1 MAKKP
6 ETVFKER
13 IQPRLKALKNSWWE
27 KIQQVGVIGTPDI
40 LGCVSG
46 IFVALELKKDEKAP
60 IEPLQIHKLK
70 KIEQAGGVAFIVYP
84 ENWDEVY
91 AQLQLLAELGEIF
104 E

>member
-6 ETVFKER
+6 ETLFKER
-13 IQPRLKALKNSWWE
+13 IRPRLKALPNSWWE
-27 KIQQVGVIGTPDI
+27 KIQQVTIRGTPDI

-46 IFVALELKKDEKAP
+46 VFVALELKMDEKAP

-70 KIEQAGGVAFIVYP
+70 RIEKAGGIALVVYP

-91 AQLQLLAELGEIF
+91 MQLQLLAELGEIF